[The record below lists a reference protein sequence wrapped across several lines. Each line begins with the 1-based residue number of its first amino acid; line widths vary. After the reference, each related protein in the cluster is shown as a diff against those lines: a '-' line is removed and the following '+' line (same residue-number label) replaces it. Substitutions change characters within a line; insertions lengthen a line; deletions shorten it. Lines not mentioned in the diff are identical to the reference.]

1 MSNETKQTALEKFI
15 EKLEE
20 IGDLRECTS
29 LGLIQLNIDKNE
41 YLALKEQA
49 KEIEKE
55 QIKSAFNI
63 GELMSADYYD
73 GKEDCAENY
82 YNTEYRYNK

>member
-1 MSNETKQTALEKFI
+1 MSNETKQTAVEKFI

-49 KEIEKE
+49 KEMEMN
-55 QIKSAFNI
+55 QIIN
-63 GELMSADYYD
+63 DYTQGQYD
-73 GKEDCAENY
+73 GNNIKETDAYEY
-82 YNTEYRYNK
+82 YNLIYGGNK